1 MEHRELNPCTMLN
14 PTPVVLVSCG
24 NAKGEMNMITV
35 AWTGTVNSEP
45 PMVSISIRPER
56 YSHHIILESGEFVV
70 NLTDEKMCKAVD
82 LCGVKSGKNTD
93 KAAETGLHY
102 LKDQQMEYAPY
113 IAEAPVCLCCKV
125 KQNIPFG
132 SHDLLIGEIKSVLV
146 REDNLDENGSL
157 HLEKAGLICY
167 NHGLY
172 QKLGDVMG
180 FFGYSVA
187 RKDVFQKRMK
197 AYR

>member
-1 MEHRELNPCTMLN
+1 MEHRELKPCTMLN

-24 NAKGEMNMITV
+24 NGAGEKNMITV

-45 PMVSISIRPER
+45 PMVSISVRPER
-56 YSHHIILESGEFVV
+56 YSHQIIMESGEFVV
-70 NLTDEKMCKAVD
+70 NLADEKMCRAVD
-82 LCGVKSGKNTD
+82 FCGVKSGRDMD
-93 KAAETGLHY
+93 KSKETGLHY
-102 LKDQQMEYAPY
+102 EKDAKMDFAPFVT
-113 IAEAPVCLCCKV
+113 EAPVSLCCKL
-125 KQNIPFG
+125 KQSISLG
-132 SHDLLIGEIKSVLV
+132 SHDLIIGEIVSVQV
-146 REDNLDENGSL
+146 REDLLDANGSL

-180 FFGYSVA
+180 FFGCSVA
-187 RKDVFQKRMK
+187 KKEVYQKRMK

>member
-24 NAKGEMNMITV
+24 NAAGEMNMITV
-35 AWTGTVNSEP
+35 AWAGTVNSEP
-45 PMVSISIRPER
+45 PMVSISVRPER

-70 NLTDEKMCKAVD
+70 NLADEKMCRSVD
-82 LCGVKSGKNTD
+82 LCGVKSGRDMD
-93 KAAETGLHY
+93 KAGETGLHY
-102 LKDQQMEYAPY
+102 GKKEKMAFAPY
-113 IAEAPVCLCCKV
+113 VKEAPVCLFCKV
-125 KQNIPFG
+125 KQSISLG
-132 SHDLLIGEIKSVLV
+132 SHDMIIGEIISVQV
-146 REDNLDENGSL
+146 REDLLDLNGSL

-172 QKLGDVMG
+172 QKLGDVIG

-187 RKDVFQKRMK
+187 KKDVYQKRMK